1 MKERNISKFLFILV
15 AVLSVAS
22 IIVALI
28 SGEVSVASYVLVEIE
43 VIIFALVMAF
53 ISSRTKTTEDEQK
66 FDFIGVKRWQN
77 LFCNVIVDK

>member
-15 AVLSVAS
+15 AMLSVAS

-53 ISSRTKTTEDEQK
+53 ISSRTKTTEDE
-66 FDFIGVKRWQN
+66 
-77 LFCNVIVDK
+77 

>member
-15 AVLSVAS
+15 AMLSVAS

-53 ISSRTKTTEDEQK
+53 ISNRTKTDE
-66 FDFIGVKRWQN
+66 N
-77 LFCNVIVDK
+77 E

>member
-1 MKERNISKFLFILV
+1 MKEINISKWLFIIV

-53 ISSRTKTTEDEQK
+53 ISSRTKTTEDE
-66 FDFIGVKRWQN
+66 
-77 LFCNVIVDK
+77 

>member
-53 ISSRTKTTEDEQK
+53 ISSRTKTTEDE
-66 FDFIGVKRWQN
+66 
-77 LFCNVIVDK
+77 

>member
-53 ISSRTKTTEDEQK
+53 ISSRIKTDE
-66 FDFIGVKRWQN
+66 N
-77 LFCNVIVDK
+77 E

>member
-1 MKERNISKFLFILV
+1 MKERNISKWLFILV

-53 ISSRTKTTEDEQK
+53 ISSHTKTDE
-66 FDFIGVKRWQN
+66 N
-77 LFCNVIVDK
+77 E

>member
-15 AVLSVAS
+15 AMLSVAS

-53 ISSRTKTTEDEQK
+53 ISNSTKTDE
-66 FDFIGVKRWQN
+66 N
-77 LFCNVIVDK
+77 E

>member
-15 AVLSVAS
+15 AMLSVAS

-53 ISSRTKTTEDEQK
+53 ISNRTKIDE
-66 FDFIGVKRWQN
+66 N
-77 LFCNVIVDK
+77 E

>member
-1 MKERNISKFLFILV
+1 MKERNISKWLFIIV

-53 ISSRTKTTEDEQK
+53 ISSRTKTTEDE
-66 FDFIGVKRWQN
+66 
-77 LFCNVIVDK
+77 

>member
-15 AVLSVAS
+15 AMLSVAS

-53 ISSRTKTTEDEQK
+53 ISNRTTTDE
-66 FDFIGVKRWQN
+66 N
-77 LFCNVIVDK
+77 E

>member
-1 MKERNISKFLFILV
+1 MKERNISKLLFILV

-53 ISSRTKTTEDEQK
+53 ISNRTKIDE
-66 FDFIGVKRWQN
+66 N
-77 LFCNVIVDK
+77 E

>member
-15 AVLSVAS
+15 AMLSVAS

-28 SGEVSVASYVLVEIE
+28 SGDVSVTSYVLVEIE

-53 ISSRTKTTEDEQK
+53 ISNRTTTDE
-66 FDFIGVKRWQN
+66 N
-77 LFCNVIVDK
+77 E

>member
-1 MKERNISKFLFILV
+1 MKERNISKWLFILV

-53 ISSRTKTTEDEQK
+53 ISNRTKTTENE
-66 FDFIGVKRWQN
+66 
-77 LFCNVIVDK
+77 